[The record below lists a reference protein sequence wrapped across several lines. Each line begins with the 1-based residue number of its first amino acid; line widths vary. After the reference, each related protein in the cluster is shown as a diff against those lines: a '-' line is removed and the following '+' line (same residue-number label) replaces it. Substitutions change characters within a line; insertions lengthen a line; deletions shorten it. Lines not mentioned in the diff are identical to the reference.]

1 MEARGGFDKAGVTII
16 GCAVMAE
23 RIAAILPAF
32 NEEAAL
38 PGVLKELAA
47 VGAAQ
52 IIVVNN
58 GSSDGTAEVA
68 RRGGAEVVS
77 EPRRGY
83 GQACLA
89 GMAALQRERSI
100 VVFLDAD
107 GSDDPAEMARLVG
120 PIERGVAEMVLG

>member
-1 MEARGGFDKAGVTII
+1 MSPPGWAAEREGRDWVDPSLDRVREFIPRRAVLRQRDVEARGGFDKAGATII

-52 IIVVNN
+52 IIVVDN
-58 GSSDGTAEVA
+58 GSSDETAEVA
-68 RRGGAEVVS
+68 RRGGAEGGG
-77 EPRRGY
+77 EPRR
-83 GQACLA
+83 
-89 GMAALQRERSI
+89 
-100 VVFLDAD
+100 
-107 GSDDPAEMARLVG
+107 
-120 PIERGVAEMVLG
+120 